1 MPTTEEKFV
10 RILDQHADRLSRIED
25 ANTEEGV
32 PNPLVNARDVT
43 GSTEAV
49 AVDSQATGSMQWG
62 ADQWG
67 ASEWNPRAP

>member
-1 MPTTEEKFV
+1 MHVGVGSENPVKRRAVASALEGRGT
-10 RILDQHADRLSRIED
+10 D
-25 ANTEEGV
+25 ATV
-32 PNPLVNARDVT
+32 
-43 GSTEAV
+43 EAV